1 MMSILGWIV
10 LGGLA
15 GWAAS
20 ALMGTRQG
28 CIMDVI
34 VGIIGAFLGGAI
46 FSWLTGVGF
55 TGFNLWSFI
64 VAVIGAV
71 IFIAILRA
79 LRGRPRATD

>member
-10 LGGLA
+10 IGGLA

-34 VGIIGAFLGGAI
+34 VGIIGAFLGGLVFNLLGGA
-46 FSWLTGVGF
+46 GV
-55 TGFNLWSFI
+55 TGFNLWSFF
-64 VAVIGAV
+64 VALIGAV
-71 IFIAILRA
+71 ILIAILRA
-79 LRGRPRATD
+79 IRGPAEPVD